1 MEKYDAIIIGAGM
14 SGMAAAI
21 RLAMFD
27 KKVIVLERH
36 YELGGLNSF
45 YKRGKRNLDVGLH
58 ALTNF
63 APKKSPGKP
72 LTKLL
77 KQLRLPYETFK
88 INEQKG
94 SQIVF
99 PDHTLNFNNEIEFFI
114 SEIEKEFP
122 DQVEGFRQ
130 LLHKIENYNETAL
143 DNEYLPAK
151 EVVRHFITN
160 ENLLEM
166 IFCPLL
172 IYGSA
177 WENDMDFS
185 QFVIMFKSIFL
196 EGFCRS
202 EGGVRTIISSLK
214 ERMDAVG
221 AELKMKTGVKEIIS
235 KDNHVVGVLTEKDEE
250 IHAPLILSC
259 AGFPETLKL
268 TGLEEKLPRT
278 GGMSF
283 TETILFLKEKPVD
296 LGQDSSIIFYNNR
309 PHYQYQKS
317 ESYYDHESAVLCFS
331 NNFNTDDY
339 DEGIARVT
347 FIANYDHWKKLERKE
362 YVAKKKDVLQ
372 DSIAILKNHLP
383 KWDGQFEFKDVFSPT
398 TITRY
403 TSRFGGAVYGSPD
416 KTRDGRTP
424 INGLVIMGTDQ
435 GFLGI
440 IGSILSGIS
449 MANYHGLQS

>member
-1 MEKYDAIIIGAGM
+1 MQKYDAIIIGAGM

-27 KKVIVLERH
+27 KKVVVLEKH

-45 YKRGKRNLDVGLH
+45 YRRGKRNLDVGLH

-94 SQIVF
+94 SKIVF
-99 PDHTLNFNNEIEFFI
+99 PKNTLSFNNDIEFFI
-114 SEIEKEFP
+114 SEIEKSFP
-122 DQVEGFRQ
+122 DQVDGFRK
-130 LLHKIENYNETAL
+130 LLHKIEVYNETAL
-143 DNEYLPAK
+143 DNEFLPAK
-151 EVVRHFITN
+151 EVVRKFITD

-214 ERMDAVG
+214 ERMDTVG
-221 AELKMKTGVKEIIS
+221 AELKMRTAVKEILIENS
-235 KDNHVVGVLTEKDEE
+235 KAIGVITEKGEE
-250 IHAPLILSC
+250 YYAPLILSC
-259 AGFPETLKL
+259 AGFPETLNL
-268 TGLEEKLPRT
+268 TGKEENLPRT
-278 GGMSF
+278 GLMSF
-283 TETILFLKEKPVD
+283 TETILFLEKKPVD
-296 LGQDSSIIFYNNR
+296 LGLDSSIIFYNNR
-309 PHYQYQKS
+309 DHYKYQKS
-317 ESYYDHESAVLCFS
+317 ENFYDKESAVLCFS
-331 NNFNTDDY
+331 NNFGVDDY
-339 DEGIARVT
+339 EEGIARVT
-347 FIANYDHWKKLERKE
+347 FIANYNKWKELEKKD
-362 YVAKKKDVLQ
+362 YLAKKEKVLT
-372 DSIAILKNHLP
+372 DSINILKSYLP
-383 KWDGQFEFKDVFSPT
+383 KWDGQYQFKDVFSPT

-416 KTRDGRTP
+416 KTRDGTTEYE
-424 INGLVIMGTDQ
+424 GLVVMGTDQ

-449 MANYHGLQS
+449 MANFHGLQS